1 MLRSVARLSL
11 AGVLRVHGQKD
22 DTADEG
28 WEEHQTSCPDDGPT
42 ENQRET
48 AQNSRDDRRTEKQCP
63 LAHDAS
69 LSGAAGAVILNDIC
83 FQQQARATPATAL
96 QVCAELLLG
105 GTCDKV
111 LTVCSSYRG
120 LRENVLRDSCYSP
133 K

>member
-96 QVCAELLLG
+96 QSAP
-105 GTCDKV
+105 
-111 LTVCSSYRG
+111 
-120 LRENVLRDSCYSP
+120 DSCSAGP
-133 K
+133 AIKC